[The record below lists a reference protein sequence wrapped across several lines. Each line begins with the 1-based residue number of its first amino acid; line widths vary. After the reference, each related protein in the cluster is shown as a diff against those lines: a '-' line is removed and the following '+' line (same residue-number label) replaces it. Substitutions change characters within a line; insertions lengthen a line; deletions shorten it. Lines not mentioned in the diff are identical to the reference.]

1 MEIVRAKPLPASS
14 ITATMNTPVLPLN
27 AKKGLLRFPLQLLI
41 DIVRLV
47 NDYYYLR
54 FGAYLY
60 ILQISYKLPDNNQK
74 RTQLNAEVYQNK
86 IGGPGGS

>member
-14 ITATMNTPVLPLN
+14 VNATMNTPVPRLN

-54 FGAYLY
+54 FRAYLY
-60 ILQISYKLPDNNQK
+60 TTD
-74 RTQLNAEVYQNK
+74 
-86 IGGPGGS
+86 